1 MLRFSTANG
10 ADNYT
15 LARNYT
21 MTRKKLFTEPQ
32 LQEELSLAAGTLG
45 APPLVSGRRNN
56 PKFED

>member
-32 LQEELSLAAGTLG
+32 LQEELSLAAGTLQ
-45 APPLVSGRRNN
+45 AVSGRQNN